1 MECSFPS
8 TALTAQTSSLT
19 KYFSFKYI
27 NFVCIL
33 EICIVNMVD
42 ENSQILFLCFRIIGG
57 QALCLLN
64 EALGTPAQE
73 KRGLHN
79 FGKKTSHSW
88 SNAECFLLAKP
99 FFISIISWFI
109 QTKMFTF
116 SGPTMKVTSHIS
128 GRWARNPRS
137 AIRLVSSWQSKNRC
151 SDRSMEV
158 NLPALLGYYDR
169 QTNRP
174 NKRPTG
180 DTRTG
185 WVLGSCNSKKYA
197 IKKHNV

>member
-1 MECSFPS
+1 MITRHP
-8 TALTAQTSSLT
+8 T
-19 KYFSFKYI
+19 
-27 NFVCIL
+27 
-33 EICIVNMVD
+33 
-42 ENSQILFLCFRIIGG
+42 
-57 QALCLLN
+57 
-64 EALGTPAQE
+64 QE
-73 KRGLHN
+73 KRGLHD
-79 FGKKTSHSW
+79 FGKISKIFHSW
-88 SNAECFLLAKP
+88 SHSEWSFWAKP
-99 FFISIISWFI
+99 FFFTLYFFKLSYIISWFI

-174 NKRPTG
+174 TKRPTG

-185 WVLGSCNSKKYA
+185 WVLGKFHFQKQVQKSCRYG
-197 IKKHNV
+197 IRLQVTTI